1 MKLTVE
7 NLIKTLESVDD
18 KSKKIDCVFITN
30 SKNGPIKIYLDEI
43 LITEKIEFL
52 FAD

>member
-7 NLIKTLESVDD
+7 SLIKTLESVDD
-18 KSKKIDCVFITN
+18 KSKKIDFFYITN
-30 SKNGPIKIYLDEI
+30 SPNVPIKIYLDEI

-52 FAD
+52 FAN